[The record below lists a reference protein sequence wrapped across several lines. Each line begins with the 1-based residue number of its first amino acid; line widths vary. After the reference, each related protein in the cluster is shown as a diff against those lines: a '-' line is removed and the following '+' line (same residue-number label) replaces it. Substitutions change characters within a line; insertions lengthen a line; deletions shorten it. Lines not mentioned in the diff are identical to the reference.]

1 MLKLFWGQKKQ
12 KIRKMMNR
20 FWKIF
25 EFFDE
30 IGKFGDAEILTNND
44 VEDETSGTE
53 CGKLFLSAFGILL
66 HTLIIP

>member
-1 MLKLFWGQKKQ
+1 
-12 KIRKMMNR
+12 MMNR